1 MSENIRY
8 RIRLGDY
15 EQELEIPVSQFSNKI
30 IKFTDFF
37 LDFLKQDLTS
47 EDKETKKDKDEQ

>member
-8 RIRLGDY
+8 HVRLGDY

-47 EDKETKKDKDEQ
+47 EDKETKKDQGKE